1 MEAVAD
7 LGCQMDVNAT
17 NQIDKGIQICG
28 DVPLRTMRPARGN
41 QRIGQPMREREG
53 DQYRKIGFPR
63 TSPKTT
69 GPNSGIRL
77 SKLLP
82 RLSPT
87 KKRSEERRVGKE
99 CRSRWSAYYLEEK
112 GKIYTESR
120 LLWI

>member
-1 MEAVAD
+1 LIRQCLGNSVRVDMESVAD
-7 LGCQMDVNAT
+7 LGGQMDVNAT

-87 KKRSEERRVGKE
+87 KKNVPSGTLADLNIE
-99 CRSRWSAYYLEEK
+99 
-112 GKIYTESR
+112 
-120 LLWI
+120 